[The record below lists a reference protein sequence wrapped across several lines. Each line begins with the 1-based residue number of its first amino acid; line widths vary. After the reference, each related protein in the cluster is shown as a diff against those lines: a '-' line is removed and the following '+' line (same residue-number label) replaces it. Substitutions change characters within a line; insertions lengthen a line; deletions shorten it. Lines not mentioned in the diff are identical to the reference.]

1 MEKLKVIFMG
11 TPEFAVASLS
21 ALSEVAEVILV
32 VTQPDRPRGR
42 GQKLQP
48 SPVKVFAEK
57 KSLPILQPQKI
68 KSPEV
73 VAELKKFPADVIV
86 VVAFGQILSQEI
98 LDLPKF
104 GAINVHASLLPKYRG
119 AAPIEWSLING
130 ETVTGITTMQMDA
143 GLDTGDILLKTE
155 VEISA
160 EMILPELREKL
171 QDAGAKLLVETLQQI
186 KNLKPVKQDNALSNY
201 APMLT
206 KDLGRID
213 WQKSAQEIH
222 NLVRGLYGGAF
233 TFLDG
238 EKIKIWRTRLAETL
252 QLEVGEIKIIGDKF
266 FAGTG
271 AGVLE
276 VLEIQAPNAK
286 KCQWQTFCAD
296 TGTFQAD
303 LVKGSVGR

>member
-57 KSLPILQPQKI
+57 NSLPILQPQKI

-252 QLEVGEIKIIGDKF
+252 QLEVGEIKIVGDKF

-286 KCQWQTFCAD
+286 KMSVAD
-296 TGTFQAD
+296 FLRGHRNISGKF
-303 LVKGSVGR
+303 S

>member
-171 QDAGAKLLVETLQQI
+171 QDAGAKLLVETLKQI

-238 EKIKIWRTRLAETL
+238 EKIKIWRTRLAENL

-286 KCQWQTFCAD
+286 KMSVAD
-296 TGTFQAD
+296 FLRGHRNI
-303 LVKGSVGR
+303 SGRFS

>member
-160 EMILPELREKL
+160 EMILPQLREKL
-171 QDAGAKLLVETLQQI
+171 QDAGAKLLVETLKQI

-252 QLEVGEIKIIGDKF
+252 QLEVGEIKIVGDKF

-276 VLEIQAPNAK
+276 VLEIQAPNARK
-286 KCQWQTFCAD
+286 MSVAD
-296 TGTFQAD
+296 FLRGHRNISGKF
-303 LVKGSVGR
+303 S

>member
-57 KSLPILQPQKI
+57 NSLPILQPQKI

-252 QLEVGEIKIIGDKF
+252 QLEVGEIKIVGDKF

-286 KCQWQTFCAD
+286 KMSVAD
-296 TGTFQAD
+296 FLRGHRNI
-303 LVKGSVGR
+303 SGRFS

>member
-73 VAELKKFPADVIV
+73 VAELKKFPADLIV

-160 EMILPELREKL
+160 EMILPQLREKL
-171 QDAGAKLLVETLQQI
+171 QDAGAKLLVETLKQI

-252 QLEVGEIKIIGDKF
+252 QLEVGEIKIVGDKF

-276 VLEIQAPNAK
+276 VLEIQAPNARK
-286 KCQWQTFCAD
+286 MSVAD
-296 TGTFQAD
+296 FLRGHRNISGKF
-303 LVKGSVGR
+303 S